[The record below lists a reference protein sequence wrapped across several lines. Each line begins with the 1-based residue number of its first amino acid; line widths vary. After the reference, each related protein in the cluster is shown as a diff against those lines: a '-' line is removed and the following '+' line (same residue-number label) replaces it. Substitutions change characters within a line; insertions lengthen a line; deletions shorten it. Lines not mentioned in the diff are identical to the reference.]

1 MERKL
6 LFCAFLTLIAA
17 GVLWA
22 CRKEWRSDSDAT
34 QDALTVEQAR
44 AYFENSTTLTKAGGY
59 LSSARGAGGDLNPGD
74 VTPRWER
81 AHRATL
87 NNYVDGVDVEIDPT
101 YGYSAVFPEVTS
113 GGDTVR
119 RTVEVAQKLIVNRW
133 RNHPRWLGLYAY
145 IATIIPTPRYYA
157 THKDLGRTFV
167 NLGDKRDFSGFVIYH
182 TLSGELVNADRYN
195 DGKLTSQVYD
205 TGSEAADRY
214 AAAQMLGNVELYGNG
229 PSMYALNW
237 EIPGPTVQMCRDCG
251 IMYCYCK
258 DNLGNGGK
266 CRCGDDDKK
275 DPPEFPKDTTQN
287 KPKPPVGG
295 GTNPDD
301 DDKDKKPPIVT
312 KKDDCNQ
319 NYSRNLSSAKS
330 ILNMAPNAYGWNGA
344 PNPWSSFLSQSDGAN
359 VEYGLSMYRMTQSS
373 GYIYGLTQINSGT
386 ANNVNI
392 YSVED
397 SPLGTYTVS
406 TFHSHTNGL
415 PPSGMDVAELCNI
428 EKSQLNDVYVI
439 TGSGSSRTVY
449 TLHVENRD
457 AMVSSRRSIQVDP
470 NTNHFTA
477 GSEAGHH
484 YNEAMARFEG
494 SQYSEEDKHAYCLAY
509 ALEKCNTGIR
519 LLRGTLTPNG
529 TNVAFEQIQMELQ
542 TNATNLKNCK

>member
-22 CRKEWRSDSDAT
+22 CRKEWRPDSDAAK
-34 QDALTVEQAR
+34 DALTVEQAR
-44 AYFENSTTLTKAGGY
+44 AFFENSTALTKAGGY

-119 RTVEVAQKLIVNRW
+119 HTVEVAQKLVVNRW

-157 THKDLGRTFV
+157 MHKDLGRTFV
-167 NLGDKRDFSGFVIYH
+167 NLGDKRGFSGFVIYH
-182 TLSGELVNADRYN
+182 TLSGEFVNADRYD

-205 TGSEAADRY
+205 TGSDAADRY
-214 AAAQMLGNVELYGNG
+214 AAAQMLGDVELYGNV
-229 PSMYALNW
+229 PSMYALNL
-237 EIPGPTVQMCRDCG
+237 EAPEVTVTACRA
-251 IMYCYCK
+251 CK
-258 DNLGNGGK
+258 MQGCKCKQNGALPCKCLGT
-266 CRCGDDDKK
+266 
-275 DPPEFPKDTTQN
+275 DPPTPPQDTTQN

-312 KKDDCNQ
+312 KKNDCNQ
-319 NYSRNLSSAKS
+319 NYSKNLSSAKN
-330 ILNMAPNAYGWNGA
+330 ILNMAPNANGWKGA
-344 PNPWSSFLSQSDGAN
+344 LNQWSKFLKDSDGKE
-359 VEYGLSMYRMTQSS
+359 VEYGLSMYRITQSS
-373 GYIYGLTQINSGT
+373 EYVYNLTETSTGT
-386 ANNVNI
+386 ANDVPINMAKE
-392 YSVED
+392 S
-397 SPLGTYTVS
+397 SLGTHTVA
-406 TFHSHTNGL
+406 TFHTHTNGL

-428 EKSQLNDVYVI
+428 ERNQLDDVYVI

-457 AMVSSRRSIQVDP
+457 AMVSCRRSIQVDP

-519 LLRGTLTPNG
+519 LLRGSLTPNG